1 MEQISTTSLFGG
13 EQLIIHRVKY
23 SGNNL
28 GTIILNEGTN
38 TSTLRN
44 KQIIHRGKTNYTH
57 RNTKLVELIL

>member
-38 TSTLRN
+38 THALRN
-44 KQIIHRGKTNYTH
+44 KQIIHRGKN
-57 RNTKLVELIL
+57 